1 MKGLRSAKL
10 MVSLYL
16 LTAGNQS
23 CMNNMERK
31 FHFVWEFCTWI
42 FSAVRYKMDE
52 AENVSFLAAVT
63 VVLR

>member
-23 CMNNMERK
+23 CMNNMGRK